1 MRISTSMIYELG
13 VGAVQKQTASLVTT
27 QQQLSLGKRMLTPA
41 DDPVAAAK
49 LLEALQSK
57 NLNDAYAKNIDAA
70 QSALEL
76 EESTLGSLG
85 DMIQDA
91 KDVAV
96 NAGNPTL
103 TTANR
108 QALAKELRGIYDSIL
123 GLANRKDGNGQY
135 LFAGF
140 KGATQPYSQTTGAGV
155 YQGDQGRR
163 LLQINASRRMEV
175 SDAGPQIFKPGATSG
190 ADVFKVVSDLATALE
205 GATFSQADVNAALT
219 GLDEALGTVLNVRT
233 SVGVRLK
240 ELDAA
245 QSFVEDL
252 SSQYQQIMS
261 QLEDLDYAKAISD
274 LTRNQVTLEA
284 AQKSFLKVQG
294 LSLFNYM

>member
-1 MRISTSMIYELG
+1 MIYDLG
-13 VGAVQKQTASLVTT
+13 VGAIQQQTASLVTT

-57 NLNDAYAKNIDAA
+57 NLNDAYTKNIEAA

-85 DMIQDA
+85 AMIQDA
-91 KDVAV
+91 KDAAV

-103 TTANR
+103 TMANR

-135 LFAGF
+135 LFSGF

-155 YQGDQGRR
+155 YQGDQGQR

-175 SDAGPQIFKPGATSG
+175 SDTGAAVFKTGATSG

-240 ELDAA
+240 ELDSA
-245 QSFVEDL
+245 QSFVTDL

-274 LTRNQVTLEA
+274 LTKNQVTLEA
-284 AQKSFLKVQG
+284 AQKSFMKVQG